1 MKRENI
7 AERGFW
13 KAKKRYVLNVWDSEG
28 VRYNKPKMKICGMD
42 TQRSSTP
49 QFFRGKLKDAF
60 DIILTKDNDA
70 IFSFISE
77 VKKQTR
83 EQDYTDI
90 AFPRGCNGL
99 TKYGDRRTIYTR
111 DHSAV
116 PIQVRAA
123 LLYNHYI
130 KQNELDHKYQLIQE
144 GEKIKFI
151 YLKTPNPIKE
161 NVIGFFQEI
170 PKELNLDQYVDYK
183 IQFEKSFL
191 EPLRKVLD
199 AIGWQTERK
208 TSLLSFY

>member
-1 MKRENI
+1 
-7 AERGFW
+7 
-13 KAKKRYVLNVWDSEG
+13 
-28 VRYNKPKMKICGMD
+28 MKICGMD

-60 DIILTKDNDA
+60 DIILTQDNDA
-70 IFSFISE
+70 IFSFIKK
-77 VKKQTR
+77 VKEETK
-83 EQDYTDI
+83 EQEYTNI

-99 TKYGDRRTIYTR
+99 TTYGNHHTIYTKEK
-111 DHSAV
+111 AV

-123 LLYNHYI
+123 LLYNYYVKKNKI
-130 KQNELDHKYQLIQE
+130 DNKYQLIQE

-151 YLKTPNPIKE
+151 YLKSPNPIKE

-170 PKELNLDQYVDYK
+170 PKELELEKYVDYK
-183 IQFEKSFL
+183 TQFGKSFL

-208 TSLLSFY
+208 RSLNSFY

>member
-28 VRYNKPKMKICGMD
+28 VRYEKPKMKICGMD

-70 IFSFISE
+70 IFSFIKK
-77 VKKQTR
+77 VKKETR
-83 EQDYTDI
+83 EQDYTNI

-99 TKYGDRRTIYTR
+99 TKYGDRRTIYTT
-111 DHSAV
+111 DQSV
-116 PIQVRAA
+116 PIQVRAS

-130 KQNELDHKYQLIQE
+130 KQNKLDHKYQLIQE

-170 PKELNLDQYVDYK
+170 PKELDLEKYVDYK
-183 IQFEKSFL
+183 TQFEKSFML
-191 EPLRKVLD
+191 PLTKVLD
-199 AIGWQTERK
+199 AIGWQTKPTR
-208 TSLLSFY
+208 SLNAFY